1 MKTRR
6 LTDDFKEEAA
16 KGKAKFAHPA
26 NANRILTEDTTVF
39 RPDGNVAAVFLRNVI
54 PASLHLRAYELLK
67 PVNGLVSNRAAAMG
81 TSSLARSVNKDGV
94 PSPQRGVNENVLS
107 VSPARQA
114 LLGWDRPDHQTK
126 FTREHPEMIDGNRAF
141 IELVDSLYAKYL
153 PEFYAKQLAVVEK
166 APWRL
171 LRTVFTTLYVA
182 KNFQTAYHRDGNLKG
197 AMTAITPLGNFSGG
211 DLVLLRWRIRIPYKP
226 GDFLLFDAEELHG
239 NLPFEGERLSV
250 AFYCSRHIADF
261 SRRTGSRNS
270 QRRERRTRRGF
281 PSEE

>member
-1 MKTRR
+1 MKTLR

-16 KGKAKFAHPA
+16 RMKGKFPHPE
-26 NANRILTEDTTVF
+26 NANQILTEDTTVF
-39 RPDGNVAAVFLRNVI
+39 SPDGSPAAVFRRNVI
-54 PASLHLRAYELLK
+54 PPFLRLRANELLK
-67 PVNGLVSNRAAAMG
+67 PVNGLVSNRATAMG
-81 TSSLARSVNKDGV
+81 TSSLARSVNKYGI

-114 LLGWDRPDHQTK
+114 LLGWDRPDHQTTL
-126 FTREHPEMIDGNRAF
+126 TREHPEMIDGNRAF

-153 PEFYAKQLAVVEK
+153 PEFYAKQLALVETV
-166 APWRL
+166 PWRL
-171 LRTVFTTLYVA
+171 WRTVFPALYVA

-250 AFYCSRHIADF
+250 AFYCSRHIAAF
-261 SRRTGSRNS
+261 SKRLIS
-270 QRRERRTRRGF
+270 QD
-281 PSEE
+281 S